1 MVPAPDP
8 FPSVIPGRRGSIR
21 AWTSGFASP
30 TTTAGQK
37 RSLVRRGPLG
47 SVGTVTTTGD
57 GVPEGVLK
65 RLRGASRGSRWV
77 RVALQLNPYAY
88 CVRYDKAGA
97 ELGSEEAYNKGLV
110 QSLLDHGVKGVAITD
125 HDEWASGAALADAC
139 RSAGIEVLPGV
150 EVVAQGV
157 HVLCIFGAVD
167 PLQRFLGWWAT
178 EQKCCKLVTLLE
190 KADNDAD
197 PFLAMPAHID
207 SDAGGGLLNAAV
219 GERASMLGSPHLH
232 AVAANQPLSAMSASH
247 RGVLENARLGGPKAQ
262 EAPCHRPLALVS
274 ANDVCHPDD
283 VAKPAATCLVRVDR
297 LNLTGL
303 RWALTDPDS
312 RLRAHGAQA
321 PSNLGARAV
330 TWEGGYLDG
339 QVCGLS
345 DGLTCLVGG
354 RGSGKSTVIES
365 LRLALGISPGTDD
378 ARRRQQIVIEHV
390 LGEGTRISLLLDTD
404 DGLRVVVCT
413 VGEGM
418 QGWFDVRGRPVD
430 PVAVTGVE
438 VYGQHEL
445 ADLAEDA
452 QGRTRLLRR
461 FLANIDPVEIEVKES
476 QRLLAELSARLERE
490 ELSRDE
496 LAEQTALIPELEERL
511 AVLRA
516 SGINEAASDFS
527 RAESARVHFDAATS
541 RIRALQGALDRF
553 VEESDVSLA
562 LPPAAD
568 EADPVG
574 RALVDLR
581 TTLLDL
587 QASLGA
593 MAGDARTAIDAA
605 DRRLAEV
612 KGAWDAHREAAR
624 KSYDALLR
632 SLDAPEGPRTFVQ
645 LERDLT
651 RLRSLLPSR
660 DSARKRAVEVA
671 RDRVAALVQ
680 FRRARAR
687 RLETLKLARER
698 ANAVAGPEVQVSVE
712 ADTDLE
718 PLWQVLRDEV
728 GGRLSETIERL
739 RSWDEPLAVE
749 TFVAWCR
756 RGPADLAE
764 ALGITVGQ
772 AERIC
777 GPGERLFRRLEAVDL
792 VPVTRIKLR
801 VGTEGG
807 RDVLRGLDEG
817 LSTGQRATALLRL
830 LLAEVDSGPLVV
842 DQPEDDLD
850 NAFVHDQV
858 VRDLRRE
865 KHRRQII
872 VATHN
877 ANIPVLGD
885 AEMVNVLAPSGPNR
899 GEVKESGGLDLDSV
913 RNEAARV
920 LEGGRDA
927 LRRRFERY
935 GFTPDPH

>member
-1 MVPAPDP
+1 MT
-8 FPSVIPGRRGSIR
+8 RR
-21 AWTSGFASP
+21 
-30 TTTAGQK
+30 
-37 RSLVRRGPLG
+37 PLG
-47 SVGTVTTTGD
+47 SVASVTTSGD
-57 GVPEGVLK
+57 GVPGGVLK
-65 RLRGASRGSRWV
+65 RLLGASRGSRWV
-77 RVALQLNPYAY
+77 RAALQLNPYAY
-88 CVRYDKAGA
+88 CVRYAKPGA
-97 ELGSEEAYNKGLV
+97 APGSEEAYNEALV
-110 QSLLDHGVKGVAITD
+110 QSLLDHEVEGVAITD
-125 HDEWASGAALADAC
+125 HDEWASGIGLADAC
-139 RSAGIEVLPGV
+139 RRAGIEVLPGV

-157 HVLCIFGAVD
+157 HVLCIFDAVD
-167 PLQRFLGWWAT
+167 ALKRFLGWWDT
-178 EQKCCKLVTLLE
+178 EQKRCKLVTLLAE
-190 KADNDAD
+190 ADAD

-207 SDAGGGLLNAAV
+207 SDGGGGLLNTAV
-219 GERASMLGSPHLH
+219 GDRASVISSPHLH
-232 AVAANQPLSAMSASH
+232 AVASNQPLAEMSASH
-247 RGVLENARLGGPKAQ
+247 REVLEDARPGRPTTRD
-262 EAPCHRPLALVS
+262 APGQRPLSLVS

-297 LNLTGL
+297 FNLTGL

-321 PSNLGARAV
+321 PSNLGARAI

-365 LRLALGISPGTDD
+365 LRLALGISPSTED

-390 LGEGTRISLLLDTD
+390 LGEGTRISLLLDTEE
-404 DGLRVVVCT
+404 GPRVVVWT
-413 VGEGM
+413 VGEGTR
-418 QGWFDVRGRPVD
+418 GWFDARGRPVN
-430 PVAVTGVE
+430 PVPITRVE

-461 FLANIDPVEIEVKES
+461 FLANIDAVEVEVKES

-490 ELSRDE
+490 ELGRDE

-511 AVLRA
+511 ALLRA
-516 SGINEAASDFS
+516 SGIDEAASDFS
-527 RAESARVHFDAATS
+527 RAEAARVHFDAATS
-541 RIRALQGALDRF
+541 RVREMEGALHRF
-553 VEESDVSLA
+553 VDESDVSLA
-562 LPPAAD
+562 IPPSAD
-568 EADPVG
+568 DTEPVG
-574 RALVDLR
+574 RALVDIR
-581 TTLLDL
+581 STLVDL
-587 QASLGA
+587 EASLRVV
-593 MAGDARTAIDAA
+593 AGDARSAIEAA
-605 DRRLAEV
+605 NQRLAQT
-612 KGAWDAHREAAR
+612 KIAWNAHREATR

-632 SLDAPEGPRTFVQ
+632 SLDAPEGPQTFVQ
-645 LERDLT
+645 VERDVS
-651 RLRSLLPSR
+651 RLRSLLPSLG
-660 DSARKRAVEVA
+660 SARKRADEVA

-687 RLETLKLARER
+687 RLETLKLARTR
-698 ANAVAGPEVQVSVE
+698 ANSVAGPEVQVSVE

-718 PLWQVLRDEV
+718 PLCQALRDEV
-728 GGRLSETIERL
+728 GGRLSETIERI
-739 RSWDEPLAVE
+739 RSWDGPLTVE
-749 TFVAWCR
+749 DFVAWSR
-756 RGPADLAE
+756 SGPTVLAQV
-764 ALGITVGQ
+764 LGITAGQ

-777 GPGERLFRRLEAVDL
+777 GPGEPLLRRLEAVDL

-801 VGTEGG
+801 VGAEEGK
-807 RDVLRGLDEG
+807 DVLRGLDEG

-850 NAFVHDQV
+850 NEFVHDQV
-858 VRDLRRE
+858 VGDLRRE

-885 AEMVNVLAPSGPNR
+885 AEMLNVLAPSGPNR
-899 GEVKESGGLDLDSV
+899 GEVKESGGLDLDSL

-920 LEGGRDA
+920 LEGGRGA

-935 GFTPDPH
+935 GFTTDGH